1 MKDEPDELG
10 SFGELLPGQPGF
22 DEALAQGQYDFA
34 KTRFVRTLT
43 GDGVARV
50 VEHASAR
57 RAKLRAEIDNLRVLV
72 RARHEA
78 AVEHARAYGQIL
90 PHRVGK
96 TWIQPPAQMEK
107 VGEYYGAERFYK
119 KAERAA
125 KEYVEVRD
133 LLVKRREQLV
143 SMEADLRQA
152 LDDREAAL
160 MRQVDSPRGLQT
172 ALQRD
177 PLLNV
182 AYQKLKALRDELGKS
197 NVATDGLGDL

>member
-1 MKDEPDELG
+1 VADEPGGE
-10 SFGELLPGQPGF
+10 FGELLPGQAGF
-22 DEALAQGQYDFA
+22 EEALAQGQYDFA

-50 VEHASAR
+50 VEHAATR
-57 RAKLRAEIDNLRVLV
+57 RAKLRAEIDNLRALV
-72 RARHEA
+72 RARHES
-78 AVEHARAYGQIL
+78 AVEHARAYAEIL

-96 TWIQPPAQMEK
+96 TWIQPPGQMEK
-107 VGEYYGAERFYK
+107 VGAFHGSERFYK
-119 KAERAA
+119 RAEKAA

-133 LLVKRREQLV
+133 ILVKRREQLIK
-143 SMEADLRQA
+143 MEEDLRHA

-160 MRQVDSPRGLQT
+160 IRQMESPRGLQS

-182 AYQKLKALRDELGKS
+182 AYQKLKALREELQTPP
-197 NVATDGLGDL
+197 ADGLGEL

>member
-1 MKDEPDELG
+1 MPDEAG
-10 SFGELLPGQPGF
+10 DFGELLPGQAGF
-22 DEALAQGQYDFA
+22 DEAIAQGQYDFA

-50 VEHASAR
+50 VEHAAAR

-72 RARHEA
+72 RQRHES
-78 AVEHARAYGQIL
+78 AVEHARAYGEIL

-96 TWIQPPAQMEK
+96 TWIQPPGQMEK
-107 VGEYYGAERFYK
+107 VGAAHGADRFYK
-119 KAERAA
+119 RAEKAA

-133 LLVKRREQLV
+133 ILVKRREQLIK
-143 SMEADLRQA
+143 MEDDLRVA
-152 LDDREAAL
+152 LDTREAAL
-160 MRQVDSPRGLQT
+160 IRQMESPRGLQS

-182 AYQKLKALRDELGKS
+182 AYQKLKALREELKTPP
-197 NVATDGLGDL
+197 ADGIGDL

>member
-1 MKDEPDELG
+1 VADEPG
-10 SFGELLPGQPGF
+10 AFGELLPGQAGF
-22 DEALAQGQYDFA
+22 EEALAQGQYDFA

-50 VEHASAR
+50 VEHAAAR
-57 RAKLRAEIDNLRVLV
+57 RVKLRAEIDNLRALV
-72 RARHEA
+72 RLRHET
-78 AVEHARAYGQIL
+78 AVEHARAYAEIL

-96 TWIQPPAQMEK
+96 TWIQPPGQMEK
-107 VGEYYGAERFYK
+107 VGAFHGSERFYK
-119 KAERAA
+119 RAEKAT

-133 LLVKRREQLV
+133 ILVKRREQLIK
-143 SMEADLRQA
+143 MEEDLRHA

-160 MRQVDSPRGLQT
+160 IRQMESPRGLQS

-182 AYQKLKALRDELGKS
+182 AYQKLKALREELQTPP
-197 NVATDGLGDL
+197 ADGIGDL

>member
-1 MKDEPDELG
+1 MPDESG
-10 SFGELLPGQPGF
+10 EFGELLPGQAGF
-22 DEALAQGQYDFA
+22 DEAIAQGQYDFA

-50 VEHASAR
+50 VEHAAAR
-57 RAKLRAEIDNLRVLV
+57 RAKLRAEIDNLRALV

-78 AVEHARAYGQIL
+78 AVEHARAYGEIL

-96 TWIQPPAQMEK
+96 TWIQPPGQLEK
-107 VGEYYGAERFYK
+107 VGSAHGADRFYK
-119 KAERAA
+119 RAEKAA

-133 LLVKRREQLV
+133 ILVKRREQLV
-143 SMEADLRQA
+143 KMEEDLRVA
-152 LDDREAAL
+152 LDTREAAL
-160 MRQVDSPRGLQT
+160 IRQMESPRGLQS

-182 AYQKLKALRDELGKS
+182 AYQKLKALREELQTPP
-197 NVATDGLGDL
+197 ADGLGDL

>member
-1 MKDEPDELG
+1 VPDEAG
-10 SFGELLPGQPGF
+10 DFGELLPGQAGF
-22 DEALAQGQYDFA
+22 DEAIAQGQYDFA

-50 VEHASAR
+50 VEHAAAR

-72 RARHEA
+72 RQRHES
-78 AVEHARAYGQIL
+78 AVEHARAYGEIL

-96 TWIQPPAQMEK
+96 TWIQPPGQMEK
-107 VGEYYGAERFYK
+107 VGAAHGADRFYK
-119 KAERAA
+119 RAEKAA

-133 LLVKRREQLV
+133 ILVKRREQLIK
-143 SMEADLRQA
+143 MEDDLRVA
-152 LDDREAAL
+152 LDTREAAL
-160 MRQVDSPRGLQT
+160 IRQMESPRGLQS

-182 AYQKLKALRDELGKS
+182 AYQKLKALREELKTPP
-197 NVATDGLGDL
+197 ADGIGDL

>member
-1 MKDEPDELG
+1 VSDDPDTLGTFKELM
-10 SFGELLPGQPGF
+10 PGQPGF

-43 GDGVARV
+43 GDGVARI

-57 RAKLRAEIDNLRVLV
+57 RQKLRNEIDHLRTLV
-72 RARHEA
+72 RSRHED
-78 AVEHARAYGQIL
+78 AVLHARAYGEIL

-96 TWIQPPAQMEK
+96 TWIQPPSQMEK
-107 VGEYYGAERFYK
+107 VGQFHGSDRFYK
-119 KAERAA
+119 RAEKAT

-133 LLVKRREQLV
+133 LLVKRREQLIA
-143 SMEADLRQA
+143 MEEDLRHA

-160 MRQVDSPRGLQT
+160 IRQMESPRGLQT

-182 AYQKLKALRDELGKS
+182 AYQRLKALREELNKPQPP
-197 NVATDGLGDL
+197 DGVGDL

>member
-1 MKDEPDELG
+1 VTDERDELG

-43 GDGVARV
+43 GDGVARI
-50 VEHASAR
+50 VEHAAAR
-57 RAKLRAEIDNLRVLV
+57 RAKLRGEIDNLRVLV
-72 RARHEA
+72 RARHEE
-78 AVEHARAYGQIL
+78 AVERARAYGAIL

-96 TWIQPPAQMEK
+96 TWIQPPGQMEK
-107 VGEYYGAERFYK
+107 VGEGYGSERFYK
-119 KAERAA
+119 LAARAA
-125 KEYVEVRD
+125 QEYVEIRD

-143 SMEADLRQA
+143 TMEADLRQA
-152 LDDREAAL
+152 LDEREAAL
-160 MRQVDSPRGLQT
+160 IRQMESPRGLQT

-182 AYQKLKALRDELGKS
+182 AYQKLKALREDLKEHP
-197 NVATDGLGDL
+197 VDGVGDL

>member
-1 MKDEPDELG
+1 MADEPG
-10 SFGELLPGQPGF
+10 AFGELLPGQAGF
-22 DEALAQGQYDFA
+22 EEALAQGQYDFA

-50 VEHASAR
+50 VEHAAAR
-57 RAKLRAEIDNLRVLV
+57 RVKLRAEIDNLRALV
-72 RARHEA
+72 RLRHET
-78 AVEHARAYGQIL
+78 AVEHARAYAEIL

-96 TWIQPPAQMEK
+96 TWIQPPGQMEK
-107 VGEYYGAERFYK
+107 VGAFHGSERFYK
-119 KAERAA
+119 RAEKAT

-133 LLVKRREQLV
+133 ILVKRREQLIK
-143 SMEADLRQA
+143 MEEDLRHA

-160 MRQVDSPRGLQT
+160 IRQMESPRGLQS

-182 AYQKLKALRDELGKS
+182 AYQKLKALREELQTPP
-197 NVATDGLGDL
+197 ADGIGYL